1 MKWILALAM
10 APGLAMAQ
18 SAAPTPASAFAA
30 VLQDPGHRQDVL
42 QAAEQS
48 PAAAHLAC
56 GAATYVASPEISVYV
71 PVRFNAAGAPI
82 AGEWQEKLTVTGCG
96 QSLTLNVLT
105 KVTAPSTLAT
115 GALLP
120 GDTIADPALQN
131 AAELYVVRAA
141 GGIPAACT
149 DPYIANTAFD
159 AYDGPVDKSLPAGT
173 IAAPWS
179 EIWSLEMCGRTKNVT
194 LRFTPSK
201 RGISISAMPQ

>member
-1 MKWILALAM
+1 MKRILALAM

-18 SAAPTPASAFAA
+18 SSAPTPASAFAA

-56 GAATYVASPEISVYV
+56 GATTYVASPQIAVYV
-71 PVRFNAAGAPI
+71 PVRFNPEGAPI

-131 AAELYVVRAA
+131 AAQLYVVRAA

-149 DPYIANTAFD
+149 DPYISNTAFNG
-159 AYDGPVDKSLPAGT
+159 YTGPKNNALPPGT
-173 IAAPWS
+173 VAAPWT
-179 EIWSLEMCGRTKNVT
+179 ETWSLNICGTTRAVPVH
-194 LRFTPSK
+194 FTPT
-201 RGISISAMPQ
+201 PQGVEIGAG

>member
-71 PVRFNAAGAPI
+71 PVKFDATGAPI
-82 AGEWQEKLTVTGCG
+82 AGEWRERLTVTGCG
-96 QSLTLNVLT
+96 QTLTLNVLT
-105 KVTAPSTLAT
+105 QVTAPATLAT

-120 GDTIADPALQN
+120 GATIATPALQN
-131 AAELYVVRAA
+131 AAQYYVIRAI
-141 GGIPAACT
+141 GGVPASCT
-149 DPYIANTAFD
+149 DPYISNTKFD
-159 AYDGPVDKSLPAGT
+159 GYDGPPDATS
-173 IAAPWS
+173 PWT
-179 EIWSLEMCGRTKNVT
+179 ETWSLTLCGTTKPVPVH
-194 LRFTPSK
+194 FTPT
-201 RGISISAMPQ
+201 PQGVEIGAG